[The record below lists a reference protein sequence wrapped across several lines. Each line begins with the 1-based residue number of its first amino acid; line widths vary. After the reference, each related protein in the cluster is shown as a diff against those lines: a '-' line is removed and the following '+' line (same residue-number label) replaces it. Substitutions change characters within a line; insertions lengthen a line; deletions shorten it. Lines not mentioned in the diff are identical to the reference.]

1 MERAEHAKKI
11 AQQCY
16 QWKYEEQPPYCDCNS
31 PDYYS
36 HGCRG
41 CYEPSIEELGIEL
54 PSFIGKT
61 NEDIATWFVSLME
74 FKHPYLNDSPLPLVL
89 KEIMKTKP
97 IEEISKILEAVQT
110 GEDAAKSRAC
120 EAEEKAKPYRQYM
133 EEANTARE
141 EAATLKFLRKAVQ
154 KELPKDTN

>member
-1 MERAEHAKKI
+1 MEGEEHAKKI

-16 QWKYEEQPPYCDCNS
+16 QWKDEEQPPYCDCNS
-31 PDYYS
+31 HDYYS

-41 CYEPSIEELGIEL
+41 CYKPSIKELGIKI
-54 PSFIGKT
+54 PSFIGET
-61 NEDIATWFVSLME
+61 NEKIAMWFVSLRE

-89 KEIMKTKP
+89 EEIMKTKD
-97 IEEISKILEAVQT
+97 IEEISKILEAVT
-110 GEDAAKSRAC
+110 IAENAAKSRAC

-154 KELPKDTN
+154 KETKLTN